1 MICLETKTA
10 NSGLGSVQVF
20 SPVDPQPTDYTT
32 CTYVLQSG
40 NEINAWPPLTISE
53 GATIALAVGACWATA
68 FAFRVL
74 GQFLNSNN
82 NERE

>member
-1 MICLETKTA
+1 MPLCLESTV
-10 NSGLGSVQVF
+10 NGLQ
-20 SPVDPQPTDYTT
+20 PINPQPTDYTA

-53 GATIALAVGACWATA
+53 GVTISLAIGVCWAAA

-74 GQFLNSNN
+74 GQFLKQNSN
-82 NERE
+82 EE